1 MPLFKKKNSLLR
13 KIWKT
18 KIEILPQIRYYF
30 KPQILLHLTLKKKIL
45 KDIHK
50 PHQKLFLKNKL
61 WQLSDSKSL
70 VMNVSRKKN
79 LGKEVKV
86 CKLLKFLF
94 YRIFYRS
101 PPHRKADGNQNCFH
115 C

>member
-30 KPQILLHLTLKKKIL
+30 KPQILLHLTLKKKKKLL

-50 PHQKLFLKNKL
+50 PHQKLFLKNK
-61 WQLSDSKSL
+61 
-70 VMNVSRKKN
+70 
-79 LGKEVKV
+79 
-86 CKLLKFLF
+86 
-94 YRIFYRS
+94 
-101 PPHRKADGNQNCFH
+101 
-115 C
+115 